1 MRHWCLGLCLW
12 AGLLSGGHAEELP
25 NTAVIAAPACEKD
38 FYNWPERHA
47 AVCEAIKS
55 APPKLVFIGD
65 SITHVWGGTPKA
77 NRQSGDAVWQKYY
90 APRHAVNMG
99 FGWDRTQQV
108 LWRIE
113 NGEFEGIAPDVAV
126 VLIGTNNMVGHAV
139 RENTDAEIVAGIT
152 AVCSSIRKKSPK
164 TKVLLLGLLPRG
176 ADPANP
182 HRARIRAIN
191 QELAKLDGQNQITY
205 LDIGPKLLDAD
216 RKFLPDVA
224 PDFLH
229 LSEKGYTLWA
239 EAMEPTLVKLMGEP

>member
-12 AGLLSGGHAEELP
+12 AALLSGGYAEELP

-47 AVCEAIKS
+47 AVCEAIKT

-65 SITHVWGGTPKA
+65 SITHMWGGTPKS
-77 NRQSGDAVWQKYY
+77 NRQSGDAVWQKFYT
-90 APRHAVNMG
+90 PRQAVNMG

-108 LWRIE
+108 LWRLD
-113 NGEFEGIAPDVAV
+113 NGEFEGIAPQVAV

-139 RENTDAEIVAGIT
+139 RENTNPEIVAGIT
-152 AVCSSIRKKSPK
+152 AVCTKIREESPQ
-164 TKVLLLGLLPRG
+164 TRVLLLGLLPRG

-191 QELAKLDGQNQITY
+191 QELAKLDGQNQITF
-205 LDIGPKLLDAD
+205 LDIGTKLLDAD
-216 RKFLPDVA
+216 GKFLPGVA
-224 PDFLH
+224 PDHLH
-229 LSEKGYTLWA
+229 LSEQGYTIWA
-239 EAMEPTLVKLMGEP
+239 EAMEPTLVKLLGE

>member
-1 MRHWCLGLCLW
+1 LF
-12 AGLLSGGHAEELP
+12 SGGYSEELP

-47 AVCEAIKS
+47 AVCDAIKT

-65 SITHVWGGTPKA
+65 SITHMWGGTPKS
-77 NRQSGDAVWQKYY
+77 NRQSGDAVWQKFY
-90 APRHAVNMG
+90 APRQAVNMG

-108 LWRIE
+108 LWRLE
-113 NGEFEGIAPDVAV
+113 NGEFEGIAPKVAV

-139 RENTDAEIVAGIT
+139 RENTNPEIVAGIT
-152 AVCSSIRKKSPK
+152 AVCGKIREKSPQ
-164 TKVLLLGLLPRG
+164 TQVLLLGLLPRG

-191 QELAKLDGQNQITY
+191 QELAKLDSQNQITF

-216 RKFLPDVA
+216 GKFLPEVA
-224 PDFLH
+224 SDFLH
-229 LSEKGYTLWA
+229 LSEKGYTIWA
-239 EAMEPTLVKLMGEP
+239 EAMEPALVKLLGE